1 MKAHDWT
8 KTRWLDEDGN
18 SIATIQEVLSVLED
32 QPVLSIDVADIKRL
46 RKNVVIDQHR
56 LDAAD
61 TSYPIIIVEKTG
73 GSQYIL
79 DGHHRLQKA
88 INEKQP
94 RVPAK
99 ILKSGTAINKNL

>member
-18 SIATIQEVLSVLED
+18 PIATIQEVLIALKDE
-32 QPVLSIDVADIKRL
+32 PVVKIDVADIKGL
-46 RKNVVIDQHR
+46 RRNVVVEQHR

-73 GSQYIL
+73 GYQYIL
-79 DGHHRLQKA
+79 DGHHRLQRA

-99 ILKSGTAINKNL
+99 ILKTGTAINRNL

>member
-1 MKAHDWT
+1 MKDHDWT

-18 SIATIQEVLSVLED
+18 PIATIQEVLSVLED
-32 QPVLSIDVADIKRL
+32 QPVVKIDVADIKRL

-99 ILKSGTAINKNL
+99 ILKTGTAINRNL

>member
-18 SIATIQEVLSVLED
+18 PIATIQEVLSVLED
-32 QPVLSIDVADIKRL
+32 QPVVKIDVADIKRL
-46 RKNVVIDQHR
+46 RKDVVIDQHR

>member
-18 SIATIQEVLSVLED
+18 PIATIQEVLIALKD
-32 QPVLSIDVADIKRL
+32 DPVVKIDVADIKGL
-46 RKNVVIDQHR
+46 RRNVVVEQHR

-73 GSQYIL
+73 GYQYIL
-79 DGHHRLQKA
+79 DGHHRLQRA

-99 ILKSGTAINKNL
+99 ILKTGTAINRNT

>member
-1 MKAHDWT
+1 MKEHDWK
-8 KTRWLDEDGN
+8 KTRWMTEHGN
-18 SIATIQEVLSVLED
+18 PIATIQEVLSVLED
-32 QPVLSIDVADIKRL
+32 EPVVKIDVADIKKL
-46 RKNVVIDQHR
+46 RKNVVIEQRR

-61 TSYPIIIVEKTG
+61 TSYPIIIVEAAG
-73 GSQYIL
+73 VFQYIL

-99 ILKSGTAINKNL
+99 ILKSDAAINRNL